1 MAKRNLP
8 QAFEIDKIRFGDCF
22 SSPSLRHF
30 AILIT
35 GWALTVGTH
44 TITQVILATRL
55 HESEHFATIYKFL
68 GKTKWELDRVA
79 FGVFWTMAE
88 TLLPGAVEYETVV
101 DDTLNSH
108 VGKRICG
115 ISERK
120 TLPSQT
126 CRLQHDAAILTKE
139 FRAITGKARTQQ
151 KSPCLGKSSVTGGR
165 DIWFFFSRFV
175 DRQIRSLGQVEGTD
189 LPQAPG
195 RWL

>member
-1 MAKRNLP
+1 MGRGTPMAKRNLP
-8 QAFEIDKIRFGDCF
+8 QAFEIDKIRFRDCF
-22 SSPSLRHF
+22 SAPSLRHF

-44 TITQVILATRL
+44 TITQVILATGL

-101 DDTLNSH
+101 DDTLNGH

-115 ISERK
+115 AGV
-120 TLPSQT
+120 
-126 CRLQHDAAILTKE
+126 QHDGVGA
-139 FRAITGKARTQQ
+139 
-151 KSPCLGKSSVTGGR
+151 SVR
-165 DIWFFFSRFV
+165 RYLV
-175 DRQIRSLGQVEGTD
+175 QY
-189 LPQAPG
+189 
-195 RWL
+195 RW